1 MLGVGAQRGRV
12 LQASDEVA
20 PGQHPVVVLSD
31 RLWRTDF
38 GANPDIVGTTV
49 LINSVPLTVVGITD
63 ARFHGT
69 IVSYEVEVFIPVM
82 TAPELGFNFGSRH
95 TAPAAILGD
104 TSAGI
109 FYPQGYL
116 RPGTTVATAVA
127 EGEAVW
133 ATLSRDRPVGETAQ
147 RLRVVPFSQF
157 PGSGQTYILPVLTV
171 LSAMGM
177 LVLLI
182 ACANIAGLV
191 LVRGL
196 SRRGEIAVRLALGAT
211 RAPHRAAARPR
222 EPGAGGAGRRPGRG
236 PVMAGDPAA
245 RQLRGMVGRPAAP
258 LLQHGTRRPGHR
270 LHAWWRPASA
280 PSSSAWPPPCRAR
293 GSTWCRSST
302 RTPRRGAR
310 REAGCAPPWWW
321 SRSPCRC
328 CSWWGPV
335 SRRAASRRPSAPMRA
350 SIPPRWQ

>member
-1 MLGVGAQRGRV
+1 M
-12 LQASDEVA
+12 
-20 PGQHPVVVLSD
+20 
-31 RLWRTDF
+31 
-38 GANPDIVGTTV
+38 
-49 LINSVPLTVVGITD
+49 
-63 ARFHGT
+63 
-69 IVSYEVEVFIPVM
+69 
-82 TAPELGFNFGSRH
+82 
-95 TAPAAILGD
+95 
-104 TSAGI
+104 
-109 FYPQGYL
+109 
-116 RPGTTVATAVA
+116 
-127 EGEAVW
+127 W

-157 PGSGQTYILPVLTV
+157 PGSGQTYILPTLIV

-211 RAPHRAAARPR
+211 RARIVRLLVLENLVLAV
-222 EPGAGGAGRRPGRG
+222 PGAVLGVVLSWQGIPPLVNYAEW
-236 PVMAGDPAA
+236 
-245 RQLRGMVGRPAAP
+245 LAAP
-258 LLQHGTRRPGHR
+258 QRLFFNIEVDGLVIAFTRGGGLRQR
-270 LHAWWRPASA
+270 R
-280 PSSSAWPPPCRAR
+280 SSSAWPPPCRAR

-350 SIPPRWQ
+350 SIPPRWR